1 LAHKVWDGRHLTREQ
16 IESFLKEAKTARFC
30 SHNDDGTIHAA
41 PVWFKYEGGKIV
53 ILTPAHSCKARN
65 VKHNKNVSIL
75 IDVEEPTR
83 GVLIYGTAE
92 ARTLE
97 NEFELEPA
105 AVSMSEKYVS
115 KEEAKR
121 LALYFFPK
129 LTTWVK
135 ITVKPERI
143 ASFDYTKDEVE
154 EARYMKRIGMSP
166 SESTEPQNP

>member
-16 IESFLKEAKTARFC
+16 VESFLKEAKTARFC

-41 PVWFKYEGGKIV
+41 PVWFKYEEGKIV

-75 IDVEEPTR
+75 IDVTAPTR

-92 ARTLE
+92 ARELD
-97 NEFELEPA
+97 NEFGLEPTA
-105 AVSMSEKYVS
+105 ISMCEKYMA
-115 KEEAKR
+115 KEKAKR
-121 LALYFFPK
+121 LAFYFFPK
-129 LTTWVK
+129 VTSWVK
-135 ITVKPERI
+135 IAVRPKRI

-154 EARYMKRIGMSP
+154 EARYMKRIGMGS
-166 SESTEPQNP
+166 SEKEV